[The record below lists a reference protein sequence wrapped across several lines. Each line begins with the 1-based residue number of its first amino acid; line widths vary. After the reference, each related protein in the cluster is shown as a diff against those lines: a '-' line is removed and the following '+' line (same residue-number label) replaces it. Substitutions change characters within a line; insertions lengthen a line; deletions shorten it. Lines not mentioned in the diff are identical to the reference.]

1 MLSWSLNDVVLRLKF
16 LSLSYLFFISLDFPS
31 LSSSFIISNS
41 KMDIRKEYTILN
53 SITNCTICKFFIS
66 KIFFH
71 MPRKITHPFDKE
83 HAFFFFRSS
92 AELKPAYVGVQRL
105 ILRRLQVMRHWSTH
119 SSCHRAIWIPL
130 WSHEFQNLFIFY
142 FKIQS
147 DRVLMRFNGQT

>member
-16 LSLSYLFFISLDFPS
+16 LSLSYLFSISLDFPS

-41 KMDIRKEYTILN
+41 KMDIRKEYTIILN

-92 AELKPAYVGVQRL
+92 AEAG
-105 ILRRLQVMRHWSTH
+105 LRRSPTTNSPTIASYAALIYTFFVPPRHLVPLM
-119 SSCHRAIWIPL
+119 IPWISNFIYFL
-130 WSHEFQNLFIFY
+130 FQNS
-142 FKIQS
+142 KWQS
-147 DRVLMRFNGQT
+147 FDAF